1 MSKYSLFNDSIS
13 DDVKDLYQ
21 EEYAQTA
28 AVLDAA
34 NLISE
39 AMEEKGI
46 NQTEL
51 ARMLG
56 VSRGYVSRLLSGNE
70 NMSIKNVAR
79 VLFKLGKKYKQ
90 TVIAIETNNDYGK
103 VISFKD
109 YTEKVADIDKRN
121 ITTKSEPTTTQW
133 DTAI

>member
-1 MSKYSLFNDSIS
+1 MSDYNIFNDSIS
-13 DDVKDLYQ
+13 DDVKDIYQ

-28 AVLDAA
+28 ALLDAA

-51 ARMLG
+51 ARKLN
-56 VSRGYVSRLLSGNE
+56 VSRGYVSRLLSGHE

-79 VLFKLGKKYKQ
+79 VLHIMGKKYCQ
-90 TVIAIETNNDYGK
+90 STVDVKVSCIKANVVSFRNYSENVVETKNN
-103 VISFKD
+103 
-109 YTEKVADIDKRN
+109 N
-121 ITTKSEPTTTQW
+121 ITLHTETMQSPWAK
-133 DTAI
+133 AI

>member
-1 MSKYSLFNDSIS
+1 MSDYNIFNDSIS
-13 DDVKDLYQ
+13 DDVKDIYD

-28 AVLDAA
+28 ALLDAA

-51 ARMLG
+51 ARQLD
-56 VSRGYVSRLLSGNE
+56 VSRGYVSRLLSGHE

-79 VLFKLGKKYKQ
+79 VLHVLGKKYCQNTVNIKVSCTKGNILSFMDFVENVATIGKQ
-90 TVIAIETNNDYGK
+90 
-103 VISFKD
+103 
-109 YTEKVADIDKRN
+109 N
-121 ITTKSEPTTTQW
+121 ITLHTETIQSPWTKAQ
-133 DTAI
+133 

>member
-1 MSKYSLFNDSIS
+1 MSNYSLFNDSIS
-13 DDVKDLYQ
+13 DDIKDLYQ
-21 EEYAQTA
+21 EEYAETA

-39 AMEEKGI
+39 AMEEMGL

-79 VLFKLGKKYKQ
+79 ILFKLGKKYKQ

-109 YTEKVADIDKRN
+109 YTEKVADIDKTT
-121 ITTKSEPTTTQW
+121 ITTKSEPTTMQW

>member
-103 VISFKD
+103 VLSFKD